1 LIKFK
6 PLRHQINGM
15 KELFSKKD
23 VMNNWTFLAISSWFI
38 LWTSAVIFNI
48 FNWNMLMPVNLIIM
62 VYGNVFGAILLH
74 RWFEKK

>member
-1 LIKFK
+1 
-6 PLRHQINGM
+6 M

-38 LWTSAVIFNI
+38 LWTSSIFFNV
-48 FNWNMLMPVNLIIM
+48 FNWNLLMPVNLIIM
-62 VYGNVFGAILLH
+62 IYGDVFGAIILH